1 MTSSDS
7 AILEKIE
14 RPGHMLLGEL
24 QPCGGGDTIPLT
36 RSKILVGR
44 RSHCDIC
51 LKFSN
56 VSSQHCEL
64 ELKDGYWHVR
74 DLGSRNGVKV
84 NGIKVE
90 TKCIVP
96 GDEVMIAK
104 MAFKIDYSVDR
115 DAPVPEDDSPFA
127 ISLMEKA
134 GLATRPRNRMPKPAD
149 APPKPKSAK
158 PSRATRQDPRDIF
171 LMEWFPE

>member
-1 MTSSDS
+1 
-7 AILEKIE
+7 
-14 RPGHMLLGEL
+14 MLLGEL
-24 QPCGGGDTIPLT
+24 QPCGGGDAIPLT
-36 RSKILVGR
+36 RSKLLVGR

-64 ELKDGYWHVR
+64 ELKDGYWHIR

-84 NGIKVE
+84 NGIRVE

-104 MAFKIDYSVDR
+104 MAFKIDYAVDD
-115 DAPVPEDDSPFA
+115 DAPPPEDDSPFA
-127 ISLMEKA
+127 MGLVEKA
-134 GLATRPRNRMPKPAD
+134 GLVNRAHTRRSKAGDSSR
-149 APPKPKSAK
+149 KSKSSKSKSSKSTKA
-158 PSRATRQDPRDIF
+158 ARQDPRDVF

>member
-1 MTSSDS
+1 
-7 AILEKIE
+7 
-14 RPGHMLLGEL
+14 MLLGEL

-36 RSKILVGR
+36 RSKLLVGR
-44 RSHCDIC
+44 RSQCDIC

-64 ELKDGYWHVR
+64 ELKEGYWHIR

-104 MAFKIDYSVDR
+104 MAFKIDYEVDGN
-115 DAPVPEDDSPFA
+115 APVPEDDSPFA

-134 GLATRPRNRMPKPAD
+134 GLATRPQARMPKPAD
-149 APPKPKSAK
+149 ADAKPKQAK
-158 PSRATRQDPRDIF
+158 SSSSSRQDPRDLF